1 MSSAKWWP
9 FCPGGDMGVLPW
21 LHLGNKPLHE
31 PTLGSCQWDHWN
43 SYEGSAFEN
52 IICQML
58 GTEAD
63 TRPFG
68 HFEQCHLPLSSTK
81 IFKSKPFTCLMT
93 SCNDPYPGQ
102 LYLDSPSH
110 IRDRLRQATTT
121 VDETVCLF
129 NRGFSPQ
136 TVQNRL
142 QESNLYTHLLR
153 RGLVLT
159 LAWRLQRLAWVRGHT
174 CWTLL
179 QWGMCSSMMC
189 PVSSLTEEMGGS
201 MCGATQGS
209 RMLTSPSY
217 STWHTATEAH
227 WFWRAYPMDIAHNC
241 MSLLVIWML
250 SDTTMKICARGSCPL
265 FARTTPFPSM
275 TTPDLTSPAS
285 V

>member
-1 MSSAKWWP
+1 MNQRWVLVSGIIEIVMKDPDLKISFAKCW
-9 FCPGGDMGVLPW
+9 VL
-21 LHLGNKPLHE
+21 KQI
-31 PTLGSCQWDHWN
+31 CDH
-43 SYEGSAFEN
+43 
-52 IICQML
+52 
-58 GTEAD
+58 
-63 TRPFG
+63 FG

-110 IRDRLRQATTT
+110 IRDRRRQATTT

-174 CWTLL
+174 CWTLSAS
-179 QWGMCSSMMC
+179 QRKWAAACAA
-189 PVSSLTEEMGGS
+189 PHK
-201 MCGATQGS
+201 GAECWHHHHIQHGTQRRRHTGFGEHIPW
-209 RMLTSPSY
+209 TS
-217 STWHTATEAH
+217 HTTACH
-227 WFWRAYPMDIAHNC
+227 CW
-241 MSLLVIWML
+241 
-250 SDTTMKICARGSCPL
+250 
-265 FARTTPFPSM
+265 
-275 TTPDLTSPAS
+275 
-285 V
+285 